1 MPAFGFLQEA
11 YLMTNVSL
19 SSPVS
24 VLYGIGPAAADHLAK
39 LEINTVYDLITF
51 LPWRYNDWTSVTH
64 VSTCEGGNEA
74 SLFLT
79 ILNNPSVN
87 LRSRT
92 KSVSFMAGDES
103 GRIKLMFFNSPYL
116 VNKFQAGDRCFV
128 HGELTY
134 FAGAPQ
140 MVNPF
145 IEKADKVSTSELV
158 RPVYHMTAGITSRQ
172 LSRWIKTA
180 LDLCGEELKCCIP
193 EEIMKKENFVPMAEA
208 YRRVH
213 FPETLEDASAARRQI
228 AYEELILLGV
238 GMKLY
243 NRGTSVKEV
252 AEKVV
257 PESGSELAADVSKR
271 WKKIVEG
278 LGFALTGDQRKAIID
293 IQKDMMT
300 DIPMNRLVQGDVGS
314 GKTAVA
320 ILAMAMTALM
330 GKQSVMLA
338 PTSVLAKQH
347 YNNACRIL
355 EGSGINVVLLLGKT
369 KASVKKEIKEKL
381 RDGEASVII
390 GTHALLTDDIEFADL
405 ALVIADEQHR
415 FGVKQREKLLIKKEH
430 PNGINSVHNLV
441 MTATPIPRTLAMVLY
456 GDMKTSVIR
465 EKPAGRQAITTWFAA
480 SKDSPDT
487 KAALTSM
494 LESGQQAY
502 IVCARIDENEDEISD
517 DSIIGREESD
527 EKSITS
533 VIEMKQKLDESG
545 ISARF
550 PSAVLYGSMPEQAK
564 LDTIEKF
571 LSGEIK
577 ILISTTVIEVG
588 VDNPRA
594 NLMVIMDADRFGLST
609 LHQLRGRV
617 GRGKEKS
624 YCILVSES
632 RSELAL
638 TRMRMMC
645 ESQDGFELAQ
655 KDLEIRGPGDF
666 FGTRQ
671 HGIPTLRAANLYTDL
686 TIASEACD
694 AVNALLDR
702 GGSEADVIRKN
713 IEEMF
718 ELRFGSKLG
727 VL

>member
-1 MPAFGFLQEA
+1 MSK
-11 YLMTNVSL
+11 VSL

-24 VLYGIGPAAADHLAK
+24 VLYGIGPAAAEHLAK
-39 LEINTVYDLITF
+39 LEINTVYDLISF
-51 LPWRYNDWTSVTH
+51 LPWRYNDWTTVGR
-64 VSTCEGGNEA
+64 VSSCGNGDEA
-74 SLFLT
+74 SLYLT
-79 ILNNPSVN
+79 VLNNPTVN
-87 LRSRT
+87 VRSRAKT
-92 KSVSFMAGDES
+92 VSFMAGDES
-103 GRIKLMFFNSPYL
+103 GRIKLMFFNSPYIA
-116 VNKFQAGDRCFV
+116 NKFAMGDRLFV

-134 FAGAPQ
+134 FAGTPQ
-140 MVNPF
+140 IVNPY
-145 IEKADKVSTSELV
+145 IEKADKVNTSELV

-172 LSRWIKTA
+172 LSKWIKTA
-180 LDLCGEELKCCIP
+180 LDLCGDQLKCCIP
-193 EEIMKKENFVPMAEA
+193 EQVMKKENFVTMEQA
-208 YRRVH
+208 YRKVH
-213 FPETLEDASAARRQI
+213 FPETLEDASKARRQI
-228 AYEELILLGV
+228 AFEELILLGI

-243 NRGTSVKEV
+243 NHGSSVKEI

-257 PESGSELAADVSKR
+257 PDSGSELGKDVSSR

-300 DIPMNRLVQGDVGS
+300 NVPMNRLVQGDVGS

-338 PTSVLAKQH
+338 PTSVLARQH
-347 YNNACRIL
+347 YDNAVRIL
-355 EGSGINVVLLLGKT
+355 NGSGINVVLLLGKT

-381 RDGEASVII
+381 KDGEASVII

-415 FGVKQREKLLIKKEH
+415 FGVKQREKLLIKKDLA
-430 PNGINSVHNLV
+430 NGVNSVHNLV

-480 SKDSPDT
+480 SKDSSDT
-487 KAALTSM
+487 RDALISM

-502 IVCARIDENEDEISD
+502 IVCARIDENEDELSD
-517 DSIIGREESD
+517 DSIIGRESSD
-527 EKSITS
+527 ESEITS
-533 VIEMKQKLDESG
+533 VIQMKQKLDESG

-550 PSAVLYGSMPEQAK
+550 PSAVLYGSMPEQTK
-564 LDTIEKF
+564 LDTMEKF
-571 LSGEIK
+571 LTGEIK

-594 NLMVIMDADRFGLST
+594 NIMIIMDADRFGLST
-609 LHQLRGRV
+609 LHQLRGRI

-638 TRMRMMC
+638 TRMRLMC

-686 TIASEACD
+686 EVASEACD
-694 AVNALLDR
+694 AVNRVLEENGDEARLL
-702 GGSEADVIRKN
+702 EKN

>member
-1 MPAFGFLQEA
+1 MAA
-11 YLMTNVSL
+11 VSL

-24 VLYGIGPAAADHLAK
+24 VLYGIGPSAADHLAK

-51 LPWRYNDWTSVTH
+51 LPWRYNDWTSVGR

-79 ILNNPSVN
+79 VLTTPSIN
-87 LRSRT
+87 IRSRA
-92 KSVSFMAGDES
+92 KPLSFMAGDES

-116 VNKFQAGDRCFV
+116 ANKFTAGDRCFV

-134 FAGAPQ
+134 FAGTPQ
-140 MVNPF
+140 MVNPY
-145 IEKADKVSTSELV
+145 IEKADKISTSELV
-158 RPVYHMTAGITSRQ
+158 RPVYHLTAGITSRQ
-172 LSRWIKTA
+172 LSKWIKTA
-180 LDLCGEELKCCIP
+180 LDLCGNELKCCIP
-193 EEIMKKENFVPMAEA
+193 EDVMKKEKFVPMEQA

-213 FPETLEDASAARRQI
+213 FPESLDDASEARRQI
-228 AYEELILLGV
+228 AFEELILLGV

-252 AEKVV
+252 AEQVV
-257 PESGSELAADVSKR
+257 PESGSELAKDVAVR

-278 LGFALTGDQRKAIID
+278 LGFTLTGDQRKAIID

-300 DIPMNRLVQGDVGS
+300 TVPMNRLVQGDVGS

-338 PTSVLAKQH
+338 PTSVLARQH
-347 YNNACRIL
+347 YDNACRIL

-381 RDGEASVII
+381 KDGEASVII
-390 GTHALLTDDIEFADL
+390 GTHALLTDDIDFADL

-415 FGVKQREKLLIKKEH
+415 FGVKQREKLLIKKDLES
-430 PNGINSVHNLV
+430 GVNSVHNLV

-480 SKDSPDT
+480 SKDSTETRD
-487 KAALTSM
+487 ALISM

-502 IVCARIDENEDEISD
+502 IVCARIDENEDELSD
-517 DSIIGREESD
+517 DSIIGNDGSD
-527 EKSITS
+527 EKEITS
-533 VIEMKQKLDESG
+533 VIQMKQKLDEMG

-550 PSAVLYGSMPEQAK
+550 PSAVLYGSMNEQTK
-564 LDTIEKF
+564 LDTMEKF

-594 NLMVIMDADRFGLST
+594 NIMIIMDADRFGLST
-609 LHQLRGRV
+609 LHQLRGRI

-638 TRMRMMC
+638 TRMRLMC

-686 TIASEACD
+686 PIASEACD
-694 AVNALLDR
+694 AVNALLAK
-702 GGSEADVIRKN
+702 GGSEAETLERN

-718 ELRFGSKLG
+718 ELRFGSKMG

>member
-1 MPAFGFLQEA
+1 MPAFRVLREED
-11 YLMTNVSL
+11 LMGKVSL
-19 SSPVS
+19 ASPVS
-24 VLYGIGPAAADHLAK
+24 VLYGIGPAAADRLAK

-51 LPWRYNDWTSVTH
+51 LPWRYNDWTSVAR
-64 VSTCEGGNEA
+64 VSSCESGNEA
-74 SLFLT
+74 SLYLT
-79 ILNNPSVN
+79 VMSTPSVN
-87 LRSRT
+87 IRSRA
-92 KSVSFMAGDES
+92 KNVSFMAGDES
-103 GRIKLMFFNSPYL
+103 GRIKLMFFNSPYIA
-116 VNKFQAGDRCFV
+116 NKFAVGDKCFV

-134 FAGAPQ
+134 FAGTPQ

-145 IEKADKVSTSELV
+145 MEKADKVNTSELV

-193 EEIMKKENFVPMAEA
+193 EQVMQKENFVPMAEA
-208 YRRVH
+208 YRKVH
-213 FPETLEDASAARRQI
+213 FPETLDEAASARRQI
-228 AYEELILLGV
+228 AFEELILLGV

-252 AEKVV
+252 AEQVV
-257 PESGSELAADVSKR
+257 PESGSELAKDVAVR

-278 LGFALTGDQRKAIID
+278 LGFTLTGDQRKAIID

-300 DIPMNRLVQGDVGS
+300 NVPMNRLVQGDVGS

-338 PTSVLAKQH
+338 PTSVLARQH
-347 YNNACRIL
+347 YDNACRIL
-355 EGSGINVVLLLGKT
+355 KGSGINVVLLLGKT
-369 KASVKKEIKEKL
+369 KASVKKEIKEQL

-415 FGVKQREKLLIKKEH
+415 FGVKQREKLLIKKDPES
-430 PNGINSVHNLV
+430 GINSVHNLV

-480 SKDSPDT
+480 SKDSSDT
-487 KAALTSM
+487 RDALVSM

-517 DSIIGREESD
+517 DSIIGREGSD
-527 EKSITS
+527 ESEITS
-533 VIEMKQKLDESG
+533 VIQMKSRLDETG
-545 ISARF
+545 ITKRF
-550 PSAVLYGSMPEQAK
+550 PAAVLYGSMNEQTK
-564 LDTIEKF
+564 LDTMEKF

-594 NLMVIMDADRFGLST
+594 NIMIIMDADRFGLST
-609 LHQLRGRV
+609 LHQLRGRI

-632 RSELAL
+632 KSELAL
-638 TRMRMMC
+638 TRMRLMC

-686 TIASEACD
+686 TIASDACD
-694 AVNALLDR
+694 AVNAVLAK
-702 GGSEADVIRKN
+702 GGSEAELLEKN

-718 ELRFGSKLG
+718 ELRFGSKMG

>member
-1 MPAFGFLQEA
+1 MAA
-11 YLMTNVSL
+11 VSL

-24 VLYGIGPAAADHLAK
+24 VLYGIGPSAADHLAK

-51 LPWRYNDWTSVTH
+51 LPWRYNDWTAVGR

-74 SLFLT
+74 SLYLT
-79 ILNNPSVN
+79 VLTTPSVN
-87 LRSRT
+87 IRSRA
-92 KSVSFMAGDES
+92 KPLSFMAGDDT

-116 VNKFQAGDRCFV
+116 VNKFTAGDRCFV

-134 FAGAPQ
+134 FAGTPQ
-140 MVNPF
+140 MVNPY
-145 IEKADKVSTSELV
+145 IEKADKVSSSELV
-158 RPVYHMTAGITSRQ
+158 RPVYHLTAGITSRQ
-172 LSRWIKTA
+172 LSKWIKTA
-180 LDLCGEELKCCIP
+180 LDLCGSELKCCIP
-193 EEIMKKENFVPMAEA
+193 EEIMKKENFVPMEQA

-213 FPETLEDASAARRQI
+213 FPETLDDASAARRQI
-228 AYEELILLGV
+228 AFEELILLGV

-252 AEKVV
+252 AEQVV
-257 PESGSELAADVSKR
+257 PESGSALAKDVAVR

-278 LGFALTGDQRKAIID
+278 LGFTLTGDQRKAIVD

-300 DIPMNRLVQGDVGS
+300 TVPMNRLVQGDVGS

-338 PTSVLAKQH
+338 PTSVLARQH
-347 YNNACRIL
+347 YDNACRIL
-355 EGSGINVVLLLGKT
+355 NGSGINVVLLLGKT

-381 RDGEASVII
+381 KDGEASVII
-390 GTHALLTDDIEFADL
+390 GTHALLTDDIDFADL

-415 FGVKQREKLLIKKEH
+415 FGVKQREKLLIKKDLES
-430 PNGINSVHNLV
+430 GVNSVHNLV

-480 SKDSPDT
+480 SKESTETRD
-487 KAALTSM
+487 ALISM

-502 IVCARIDENEDEISD
+502 IVCARIDENEDELSD
-517 DSIIGREESD
+517 DSIIGNEGSD
-527 EKSITS
+527 EKEITS
-533 VIEMKQKLDESG
+533 VIQMKQKLDESG
-545 ISARF
+545 ITSRF
-550 PSAVLYGSMPEQAK
+550 PAAVLYGSMNEQTK
-564 LDTIEKF
+564 LDTMEKF

-594 NLMVIMDADRFGLST
+594 NIMIIMDADRFGLST
-609 LHQLRGRV
+609 LHQLRGRI

-638 TRMRMMC
+638 TRMRLMC

-686 TIASEACD
+686 PIASEACD
-694 AVNALLDR
+694 AVNALLEK
-702 GGSEADVIRKN
+702 GGSDAEKLEKN

-718 ELRFGSKLG
+718 ELRFGSKMG

>member
-1 MPAFGFLQEA
+1 MAA
-11 YLMTNVSL
+11 VSL

-24 VLYGIGPAAADHLAK
+24 VLYGIGPSAADHLAK

-51 LPWRYNDWTSVTH
+51 LPWRYNDWTAVGR

-74 SLFLT
+74 SLYLT
-79 ILNNPSVN
+79 VLTTPSVN
-87 LRSRT
+87 IRSRA
-92 KSVSFMAGDES
+92 KPLSFMAGDDT

-116 VNKFQAGDRCFV
+116 VNKFTAGDRCFV

-134 FAGAPQ
+134 FAGTPQ
-140 MVNPF
+140 MVNPY
-145 IEKADKVSTSELV
+145 IEKADKVSSSELV
-158 RPVYHMTAGITSRQ
+158 RPVYHLTAGITSRQ
-172 LSRWIKTA
+172 LSKWIKTA
-180 LDLCGEELKCCIP
+180 LDLCGSELKCCIP
-193 EEIMKKENFVPMAEA
+193 EEIMKKENFVPMEQA

-213 FPETLEDASAARRQI
+213 FPETLDDASAARRQI
-228 AYEELILLGV
+228 AFEELILLGV

-252 AEKVV
+252 AEQVV
-257 PESGSELAADVSKR
+257 PESGSALAKDVAVR

-278 LGFALTGDQRKAIID
+278 LGFTLTGDQRKAIID

-300 DIPMNRLVQGDVGS
+300 TVPMNRLVQGDVGS

-338 PTSVLAKQH
+338 PTSVLARQH
-347 YNNACRIL
+347 YDNACRIL
-355 EGSGINVVLLLGKT
+355 NGSGINVVLLLGKT

-381 RDGEASVII
+381 KDGEASVII
-390 GTHALLTDDIEFADL
+390 GTHALLTDDIDFADL

-415 FGVKQREKLLIKKEH
+415 FGVKQREKLLIKKDLES
-430 PNGINSVHNLV
+430 GVNSVHNLV

-480 SKDSPDT
+480 SKESTETRD
-487 KAALTSM
+487 ALISM

-502 IVCARIDENEDEISD
+502 IVCARIDENEDELSD
-517 DSIIGREESD
+517 DSIIGNEGSD
-527 EKSITS
+527 EKEITS
-533 VIEMKQKLDESG
+533 VIQMKQKLDESG
-545 ISARF
+545 ITSRF
-550 PSAVLYGSMPEQAK
+550 PAAVLYGSMNEQTK
-564 LDTIEKF
+564 LDTMEKF

-594 NLMVIMDADRFGLST
+594 NIMIIMDADRFGLST
-609 LHQLRGRV
+609 LHQLRGRI

-638 TRMRMMC
+638 TRMRLMC

-686 TIASEACD
+686 PIASEACD
-694 AVNALLDR
+694 AVNALLEK
-702 GGSEADVIRKN
+702 GGSDAEKLEKN

-718 ELRFGSKLG
+718 ELRFGSKMG

>member
-1 MPAFGFLQEA
+1 
-11 YLMTNVSL
+11 
-19 SSPVS
+19 
-24 VLYGIGPAAADHLAK
+24 
-39 LEINTVYDLITF
+39 
-51 LPWRYNDWTSVTH
+51 
-64 VSTCEGGNEA
+64 
-74 SLFLT
+74 
-79 ILNNPSVN
+79 
-87 LRSRT
+87 
-92 KSVSFMAGDES
+92 
-103 GRIKLMFFNSPYL
+103 
-116 VNKFQAGDRCFV
+116 
-128 HGELTY
+128 
-134 FAGAPQ
+134 
-140 MVNPF
+140 
-145 IEKADKVSTSELV
+145 
-158 RPVYHMTAGITSRQ
+158 
-172 LSRWIKTA
+172 
-180 LDLCGEELKCCIP
+180 
-193 EEIMKKENFVPMAEA
+193 
-208 YRRVH
+208 
-213 FPETLEDASAARRQI
+213 
-228 AYEELILLGV
+228 
-238 GMKLY
+238 
-243 NRGTSVKEV
+243 
-252 AEKVV
+252 
-257 PESGSELAADVSKR
+257 
-271 WKKIVEG
+271 
-278 LGFALTGDQRKAIID
+278 
-293 IQKDMMT
+293 MMT
-300 DIPMNRLVQGDVGS
+300 TVPMNRLVQGDVGS

-338 PTSVLAKQH
+338 PTSVLARQH
-347 YNNACRIL
+347 YDNACRIL

-381 RDGEASVII
+381 KDGEASVII
-390 GTHALLTDDIEFADL
+390 GTHALLTDDIDFADL

-415 FGVKQREKLLIKKEH
+415 FGVKQREKLLIKKDLES
-430 PNGINSVHNLV
+430 GVNSVHNLV

-480 SKDSPDT
+480 SKDSTETRD
-487 KAALTSM
+487 ALISM

-502 IVCARIDENEDEISD
+502 IVCARIDENEDELSD
-517 DSIIGREESD
+517 DSIIGDDGSD
-527 EKSITS
+527 EKEITS
-533 VIEMKQKLDESG
+533 VIQMKQKLDETG

-550 PSAVLYGSMPEQAK
+550 PSAVLYGSMNEQTK
-564 LDTIEKF
+564 LDTMEKF

-594 NLMVIMDADRFGLST
+594 NIMIIMDADRFGLST
-609 LHQLRGRV
+609 LHQLRGRI

-638 TRMRMMC
+638 TRMRLMC

-686 TIASEACD
+686 PIASEACD
-694 AVNALLDR
+694 AVNALLAK
-702 GGSEADVIRKN
+702 GGSEAETLERN

-718 ELRFGSKLG
+718 ELRFGSKMG

>member
-1 MPAFGFLQEA
+1 MAP
-11 YLMTNVSL
+11 VSL
-19 SSPVS
+19 SSPIS
-24 VLYGIGPAAADHLAK
+24 VLYGIGPAAADHLAN

-51 LPWRYNDWTSVTH
+51 LPWRYNDWTTVGR
-64 VSTCEGGNEA
+64 VSLCEGGSEA
-74 SLFLT
+74 SLYLT
-79 ILNNPSVN
+79 VLTTPQVN
-87 LRSRT
+87 IRSRM
-92 KSVSFMAGDES
+92 KPVSFMAGDDT

-116 VNKFQAGDRCFV
+116 ANKFTAGDRCFV

-134 FAGAPQ
+134 FAGTPQ
-140 MVNPF
+140 MVNPY

-158 RPVYHMTAGITSRQ
+158 RPVYHLTAGITSRQ

-180 LDLCGEELKCCIP
+180 LDLCGNELKCCIP
-193 EEIMKKENFVPMAEA
+193 DEVMKRENFVPIQEA

-213 FPETLEDASAARRQI
+213 FPETLDDASEARRQI
-228 AYEELILLGV
+228 AFEELILLGV

-252 AEKVV
+252 AEQVV
-257 PESGSELAADVSKR
+257 PESGSELAKDVSVR

-278 LGFALTGDQRKAIID
+278 LGFTLTGDQRKAIID

-300 DIPMNRLVQGDVGS
+300 TVPMNRLVQGDVGS

-338 PTSVLAKQH
+338 PTSVLARQH
-347 YNNACRIL
+347 YDNACRIL
-355 EGSGINVVLLLGKT
+355 KGSGINVVLLLGKT

-381 RDGEASVII
+381 KDGEASVII

-415 FGVKQREKLLIKKEH
+415 FGVKQREKLLIRKDLES
-430 PNGINSVHNLV
+430 GVNSVHNLV

-480 SKDSPDT
+480 SKDSTDT
-487 KAALTSM
+487 RDALISM

-502 IVCARIDENEDEISD
+502 IVCARIDENEDELSD
-517 DSIIGREESD
+517 DSIIGNDGTD
-527 EKSITS
+527 EKEITS
-533 VIEMKQKLDESG
+533 VVQMKQKLDDMG
-545 ISARF
+545 ITARF
-550 PSAVLYGSMPEQAK
+550 PAAVLYGSMNEQTK
-564 LDTIEKF
+564 LDTMEKF
-571 LSGEIK
+571 LSGEIR

-594 NLMVIMDADRFGLST
+594 NIMIIMDADRFGLST
-609 LHQLRGRV
+609 LHQLRGRI

-638 TRMRMMC
+638 TRMRLMC

-686 TIASEACD
+686 GIASEACD
-694 AVNALLDR
+694 AVNALLEK
-702 GGSEADVIRKN
+702 GGDEALTLEKN

-718 ELRFGSKLG
+718 ELRFGSKMG

>member
-1 MPAFGFLQEA
+1 MPAVGLLREEI
-11 YLMTNVSL
+11 LMAPVSL

-24 VLYGIGPAAADHLAK
+24 VLYGIGPAAADHLAN

-51 LPWRYNDWTSVTH
+51 LPWRYNDWTTVGR
-64 VSTCEGGNEA
+64 VSLCEGGSEA
-74 SLFLT
+74 SLYLT
-79 ILNNPSVN
+79 VLTTPQVN
-87 LRSRT
+87 IRSRM
-92 KSVSFMAGDES
+92 KPVSFMAGDDT

-116 VNKFQAGDRCFV
+116 ANKFTAGDRCFV

-134 FAGAPQ
+134 FAGTPQ
-140 MVNPF
+140 MVNPY

-158 RPVYHMTAGITSRQ
+158 RPVYHLTAGITSRQ

-180 LDLCGEELKCCIP
+180 LDLCGNELKCCIP
-193 EEIMKKENFVPMAEA
+193 DEVMKRENFVPMQEA

-213 FPETLEDASAARRQI
+213 FPETLDDASEARRQI
-228 AYEELILLGV
+228 AFEELILLGV

-252 AEKVV
+252 AEQVV
-257 PESGSELAADVSKR
+257 PESGSELAKDVSVR

-278 LGFALTGDQRKAIID
+278 LGFTLTGDQRKAIID
-293 IQKDMMT
+293 IQKDMMST
-300 DIPMNRLVQGDVGS
+300 VPMNRLVQGDVGS

-338 PTSVLAKQH
+338 PTSVLARQH
-347 YNNACRIL
+347 YDNACRIL
-355 EGSGINVVLLLGKT
+355 KGSGINVVLLLGKT

-381 RDGEASVII
+381 KDGEASVII

-415 FGVKQREKLLIKKEH
+415 FGVKQREKLLIRKDLES
-430 PNGINSVHNLV
+430 GVNSVHNLV

-480 SKDSPDT
+480 SKDSTDT
-487 KAALTSM
+487 RDALISM

-502 IVCARIDENEDEISD
+502 IVCARIDENEDELSD
-517 DSIIGREESD
+517 DSIIGNDGTD
-527 EKSITS
+527 EKEITS
-533 VIEMKQKLDESG
+533 VVQMKQKLDDMG
-545 ISARF
+545 ITARF
-550 PSAVLYGSMPEQAK
+550 PAAVLYGSMNEQTK
-564 LDTIEKF
+564 LDTMEKF

-594 NLMVIMDADRFGLST
+594 NIMIIMDADRFGLST
-609 LHQLRGRV
+609 LHQLRGRI

-638 TRMRMMC
+638 TRMRLMC

-686 TIASEACD
+686 GIASEACD
-694 AVNALLDR
+694 AVNALLEK
-702 GGSEADVIRKN
+702 GGDEALTLEKN

-718 ELRFGSKLG
+718 ELRFGSKMG

>member
-1 MPAFGFLQEA
+1 MSKI
-11 YLMTNVSL
+11 SL

-24 VLYGIGPAAADHLAK
+24 VLYGIGPSAAEHLAK
-39 LEINTVYDLITF
+39 LEIDTVYDLISF
-51 LPWRYNDWTSVTH
+51 LPWRYNDWTTVGRVAS
-64 VSTCEGGNEA
+64 CESGNEA
-74 SLFLT
+74 SLYLT
-79 ILNNPSVN
+79 VLNNPSVN
-87 LRSRT
+87 VRSRAKT
-92 KSVSFMAGDES
+92 VSFMAGDES
-103 GRIKLMFFNSPYL
+103 GRIKLMFFNSPYIA
-116 VNKFQAGDRCFV
+116 NKFAMGDRLFV

-140 MVNPF
+140 IVNPY
-145 IEKADKVSTSELV
+145 IEKADKVNVSELV

-172 LSRWIKTA
+172 LSKWIKTA
-180 LDLCGEELKCCIP
+180 LDLCGDQLKCCIP
-193 EEIMKKENFVPMAEA
+193 EQIMKSENFVPMEQA
-208 YRRVH
+208 YRMVH
-213 FPETLEDASAARRQI
+213 FPETLEEASKARRQI
-228 AYEELILLGV
+228 AFEELILLGI

-243 NRGTSVKEV
+243 NRGTSVKEI

-257 PESGSELAADVSKR
+257 PESGSELAKDVSVR

-300 DIPMNRLVQGDVGS
+300 NVPMNRLVQGDVGS

-338 PTSVLAKQH
+338 PTSVLARQH
-347 YNNACRIL
+347 YDNAVRIL
-355 EGSGINVVLLLGKT
+355 E
-369 KASVKKEIKEKL
+369 
-381 RDGEASVII
+381 
-390 GTHALLTDDIEFADL
+390 LTDDIEFADL

-415 FGVKQREKLLIKKEH
+415 FGVKQREKLLIKKDLA
-430 PNGINSVHNLV
+430 NGVNSVHNLV

-480 SKDSPDT
+480 SKDSTETRD
-487 KAALTSM
+487 ALVSM

-502 IVCARIDENEDEISD
+502 IVCARIDENEDELSD
-517 DSIIGREESD
+517 DSIIGRESSD
-527 EKSITS
+527 ESEITS
-533 VIEMKQKLDESG
+533 VIQMKQKLDETG

-550 PSAVLYGSMPEQAK
+550 PSAVLYGSMPEQTK
-564 LDTIEKF
+564 LDTMERF

-594 NLMVIMDADRFGLST
+594 NIMIIMDADRFGLST
-609 LHQLRGRV
+609 LHQLRGRI
-617 GRGKEKS
+617 GRGKAKS

-638 TRMRMMC
+638 TRMRLMC

-686 TIASEACD
+686 GVAAEACD
-694 AVNALLDR
+694 AVNAVLEKQ
-702 GGSEADVIRKN
+702 GEEAKVLEKN

>member
-1 MPAFGFLQEA
+1 MAA
-11 YLMTNVSL
+11 VSL

-24 VLYGIGPAAADHLAK
+24 VLYGIGPSAADHLAK

-51 LPWRYNDWTSVTH
+51 LPWRYNDWTSVGR

-79 ILNNPSVN
+79 VLTTPSIN
-87 LRSRT
+87 IRSRA
-92 KSVSFMAGDES
+92 KPLSFMAGDES

-116 VNKFQAGDRCFV
+116 ANKFTAGDRCFV

-134 FAGAPQ
+134 FAGTPQ
-140 MVNPF
+140 MVNPY
-145 IEKADKVSTSELV
+145 IEKADKISTSELV
-158 RPVYHMTAGITSRQ
+158 RPVYHLTAGITSRQ
-172 LSRWIKTA
+172 LSKWIKTA
-180 LDLCGEELKCCIP
+180 LDLCGSELKCCIP
-193 EEIMKKENFVPMAEA
+193 EDVMKKEKFVPMEQA

-213 FPETLEDASAARRQI
+213 FPESLDDASEARRQI
-228 AYEELILLGV
+228 AFEELILLGV

-252 AEKVV
+252 AEQVV
-257 PESGSELAADVSKR
+257 PESGSELAKDVASR

-278 LGFALTGDQRKAIID
+278 LGFTLTGDQRKAIID

-300 DIPMNRLVQGDVGS
+300 TIPMNRLVQGDVGS

-338 PTSVLAKQH
+338 PTSVLARQH
-347 YNNACRIL
+347 YDNACRIL

-381 RDGEASVII
+381 KDGEASVII
-390 GTHALLTDDIEFADL
+390 GTHALLTDDIDFADL

-415 FGVKQREKLLIKKEH
+415 FGVKQREKLLIKKDLES
-430 PNGINSVHNLV
+430 GVNSVHNLV
-441 MTATPIPRTLAMVLY
+441 ITATPIPRTLAMVLY

-480 SKDSPDT
+480 SKDSTETRD
-487 KAALTSM
+487 ALISM

-502 IVCARIDENEDEISD
+502 IVCARIDENEDELSD
-517 DSIIGREESD
+517 DSIIGNDGSD
-527 EKSITS
+527 EKEITS
-533 VIEMKQKLDESG
+533 VIQMKQKLDETG

-550 PSAVLYGSMPEQAK
+550 PSAVLYGSMNEQTK
-564 LDTIEKF
+564 LDTMEKF

-594 NLMVIMDADRFGLST
+594 NIMIIMDADRFGLST
-609 LHQLRGRV
+609 LHQLRGRI

-638 TRMRMMC
+638 TRMRLMC

-686 TIASEACD
+686 PIASEACD
-694 AVNALLDR
+694 AVNALLAK
-702 GGSEADVIRKN
+702 GGSEAETLERN

-718 ELRFGSKLG
+718 ELRFGSKMG

>member
-1 MPAFGFLQEA
+1 MAA
-11 YLMTNVSL
+11 ISL

-24 VLYGIGPAAADHLAK
+24 VLYGIGPSAADHLAK

-51 LPWRYNDWTSVTH
+51 LPWRYNDWTAVGR

-74 SLFLT
+74 SLYLT
-79 ILNNPSVN
+79 VLTTPSVN
-87 LRSRT
+87 IRSRA
-92 KSVSFMAGDES
+92 KPLSFMAGDDT

-116 VNKFQAGDRCFV
+116 ANKFAAGDRCFV

-134 FAGAPQ
+134 FAGTPQ
-140 MVNPF
+140 MVNPY
-145 IEKADKVSTSELV
+145 IEKADKVSSSELV
-158 RPVYHMTAGITSRQ
+158 RPVYHLTAGITSRQ

-180 LDLCGEELKCCIP
+180 LDLCGNELKCCIP
-193 EEIMKKENFVPMAEA
+193 DEVMKRENFVPMHEA

-213 FPETLEDASAARRQI
+213 FPETLDDASAARRQI
-228 AYEELILLGV
+228 AFEELILLGV

-252 AEKVV
+252 AEQVV
-257 PESGSELAADVSKR
+257 PESGSELAKDVAVR

-300 DIPMNRLVQGDVGS
+300 TVPMNRLVQGDVGS

-338 PTSVLAKQH
+338 PTSVLARQH
-347 YNNACRIL
+347 YDNACRIL
-355 EGSGINVVLLLGKT
+355 NGSGINVVLLLGKT

-381 RDGEASVII
+381 KDGEASVII
-390 GTHALLTDDIEFADL
+390 GTHALLTDDIDFADL

-415 FGVKQREKLLIKKEH
+415 FGVKQREKLLIKKDLES
-430 PNGINSVHNLV
+430 GVNSVHNLV

-480 SKDSPDT
+480 SKESAETRD
-487 KAALTSM
+487 ALVSM

-502 IVCARIDENEDEISD
+502 IVCARIDENEDELSD
-517 DSIIGREESD
+517 DSIIGNEGSD
-527 EKSITS
+527 EKEITS
-533 VIEMKQKLDESG
+533 VIQMKQKLDESG

-550 PSAVLYGSMPEQAK
+550 PSAVLYGSMNEQTK
-564 LDTIEKF
+564 LDTMEKF

-594 NLMVIMDADRFGLST
+594 NIMIIMDADRFGLST
-609 LHQLRGRV
+609 LHQLRGRI

-638 TRMRMMC
+638 TRMRLMC

-686 TIASEACD
+686 PIASEACD
-694 AVNALLDR
+694 AVNALLEK
-702 GGSEADVIRKN
+702 GGSEAETLEKN

-718 ELRFGSKLG
+718 ELRFGSKMG

>member
-1 MPAFGFLQEA
+1 MAA
-11 YLMTNVSL
+11 ISL

-24 VLYGIGPAAADHLAK
+24 VLYGIGPSAADHLAK

-51 LPWRYNDWTSVTH
+51 LPWRYNDWTTVGR

-74 SLFLT
+74 SLYLT
-79 ILNNPSVN
+79 VLTTPSVN
-87 LRSRT
+87 IRSRA
-92 KSVSFMAGDES
+92 KPLSFMAGDDT

-116 VNKFQAGDRCFV
+116 ANKFAVGDRCFV

-134 FAGAPQ
+134 FAGTPQ
-140 MVNPF
+140 MVNPY
-145 IEKADKVSTSELV
+145 IEKADKVSSSELV
-158 RPVYHMTAGITSRQ
+158 RPVYHLTAGITSRQ

-180 LDLCGEELKCCIP
+180 LDLCGNELKCCIP
-193 EEIMKKENFVPMAEA
+193 DEVMKRENFVPMHEA

-213 FPETLEDASAARRQI
+213 FPETLDDASAARRQI
-228 AYEELILLGV
+228 AFEELILLGV

-252 AEKVV
+252 AEQVV
-257 PESGSELAADVSKR
+257 PESGSELAKDVAVR

-278 LGFALTGDQRKAIID
+278 LGFTLTGDQRKAIID

-300 DIPMNRLVQGDVGS
+300 TVPMNRLVQGDVGS

-338 PTSVLAKQH
+338 PTSVLARQH
-347 YNNACRIL
+347 YDNACRIL
-355 EGSGINVVLLLGKT
+355 NGSGINVVLLLGKT

-381 RDGEASVII
+381 KDGEASVII
-390 GTHALLTDDIEFADL
+390 GTHALLTDDIDFADL

-415 FGVKQREKLLIKKEH
+415 FGVKQREKLLIKKDLES
-430 PNGINSVHNLV
+430 GVNSVHNLV

-480 SKDSPDT
+480 SKESTDT
-487 KAALTSM
+487 RDALISM

-502 IVCARIDENEDEISD
+502 IVCARIDENEDELSD
-517 DSIIGREESD
+517 DSIIGNEGSD
-527 EKSITS
+527 EKEITS
-533 VIEMKQKLDESG
+533 VIQMKQKLDESG

-550 PSAVLYGSMPEQAK
+550 PSAVLYGSMNEQTK
-564 LDTIEKF
+564 LDTMEKF

-594 NLMVIMDADRFGLST
+594 NIMIIMDADRFGLST
-609 LHQLRGRV
+609 LHQLRGRI

-632 RSELAL
+632 KSELAL
-638 TRMRMMC
+638 TRMRLMC

-686 TIASEACD
+686 PIASEACD
-694 AVNALLDR
+694 AVNALLEK
-702 GGSEADVIRKN
+702 GGSEAETLERN

-718 ELRFGSKLG
+718 ELRFGSKMG

>member
-1 MPAFGFLQEA
+1 MAA
-11 YLMTNVSL
+11 VSL

-24 VLYGIGPAAADHLAK
+24 VLYGIGPSAADHLAK

-51 LPWRYNDWTSVTH
+51 LPWRYNDWTSVGR

-79 ILNNPSVN
+79 VLTTPSIN
-87 LRSRT
+87 IRSRA
-92 KSVSFMAGDES
+92 KPLSFMAGDES

-116 VNKFQAGDRCFV
+116 ANKFTAGDRCFV

-134 FAGAPQ
+134 FAGTPQ
-140 MVNPF
+140 MVNPY
-145 IEKADKVSTSELV
+145 IEKADKISTSELV
-158 RPVYHMTAGITSRQ
+158 RPVYHLTAGITSRQ
-172 LSRWIKTA
+172 LSKWIKTA
-180 LDLCGEELKCCIP
+180 LDLCGNELKCCIP
-193 EEIMKKENFVPMAEA
+193 EDVMKKEKFVPMEQA

-213 FPETLEDASAARRQI
+213 FPESLDDASEARRQI
-228 AYEELILLGV
+228 AFEELILLGV

-252 AEKVV
+252 AEQVV
-257 PESGSELAADVSKR
+257 PESGSELAKDVASR

-278 LGFALTGDQRKAIID
+278 LGFTLTGDQRKAIID

-300 DIPMNRLVQGDVGS
+300 TIPMNRLVQGDVGS

-338 PTSVLAKQH
+338 PTSVLARQH
-347 YNNACRIL
+347 YDNACRIL

-381 RDGEASVII
+381 KDGEASVII
-390 GTHALLTDDIEFADL
+390 GTHALLTDDIDFADL

-415 FGVKQREKLLIKKEH
+415 FGVKQREKLLIKKDLES
-430 PNGINSVHNLV
+430 GVNSVHNLV
-441 MTATPIPRTLAMVLY
+441 ITATPIPRTLAMVLY

-480 SKDSPDT
+480 SKDSTETRD
-487 KAALTSM
+487 ALISM

-502 IVCARIDENEDEISD
+502 IVCARIDENEDELSD
-517 DSIIGREESD
+517 DSIIGNDGSD
-527 EKSITS
+527 EKEITS
-533 VIEMKQKLDESG
+533 VIQMKQKLDETG

-550 PSAVLYGSMPEQAK
+550 PSAVLYGSMNEQTK
-564 LDTIEKF
+564 LDTMEKF

-594 NLMVIMDADRFGLST
+594 NIMIIMDADRFGLST
-609 LHQLRGRV
+609 LHQLRGRI

-638 TRMRMMC
+638 TRMRLMC

-686 TIASEACD
+686 PIASEACD
-694 AVNALLDR
+694 AVNALLAK
-702 GGSEADVIRKN
+702 GGSEAETLERN

-718 ELRFGSKLG
+718 ELRFGSKMG

>member
-1 MPAFGFLQEA
+1 MAKV
-11 YLMTNVSL
+11 TL
-19 SSPVS
+19 SSPVT
-24 VLYGIGPAAADHLAK
+24 VLYGIGPSAADNLAK

-51 LPWRYNDWTSVTH
+51 LPWRYNDWTSVSR
-64 VSTCEGGNEA
+64 VSACEGGNEA

-79 ILNNPSVN
+79 VLTNPSAN
-87 LRSRT
+87 LRSRAKT
-92 KSVSFMAGDES
+92 VSFMAGDES
-103 GRIKLMFFNSPYL
+103 GRIKLMFFNSPYI
-116 VNKFQAGDRCFV
+116 VNKFASGDRLFV

-134 FAGAPQ
+134 YAGTPQ
-140 MVNPF
+140 MVNPY
-145 IEKADKVSTSELV
+145 IEKADKISSSELV

-172 LSRWIKTA
+172 LSKWIKTA
-180 LDLCGEELKCCIP
+180 LDLCGSELKCCIP
-193 EEIMKKENFVPMAEA
+193 EEVMKKENFVPMDQA

-213 FPETLEDASAARRQI
+213 FPETLEDASDARRQI

-243 NRGTSVKEV
+243 NRGTSAKET

-257 PESGSELAADVSKR
+257 PESGSELGSDISKR
-271 WKKIVEG
+271 WRKIIDS
-278 LGFALTGDQRKAIID
+278 LGFSLTGDQRKAIID

-300 DIPMNRLVQGDVGS
+300 DVPMNRLVQGDVGS

-347 YNNACRIL
+347 YDNACRIL

-381 RDGEASVII
+381 KDGEASVII

-415 FGVKQREKLLIKKEH
+415 FGVKQREKLIIKKD
-430 PNGINSVHNLV
+430 GVSGVNSVHNLV

-480 SKDSPDT
+480 SKDSTDT
-487 KAALTSM
+487 RDALISM

-502 IVCARIDENEDEISD
+502 IVCARIDENEDELSD
-517 DSIIGREESD
+517 DSIIGHEDSD
-527 EKSITS
+527 ETTITS
-533 VIEMKQKLDESG
+533 VVEMKQKLDESG
-545 ISARF
+545 ISSRF
-550 PSAVLYGSMPEQAK
+550 PSAVLYGSMPEQVK
-564 LDTIEKF
+564 LETIERF

-594 NLMVIMDADRFGLST
+594 NIMVIMDADRFGLST

-686 TIASEACD
+686 TLASEACD
-694 AVNALLDR
+694 AVNALLEK
-702 GGSEADVIRKN
+702 GGSESDRIRAN

-718 ELRFGSKLG
+718 ELRFGSKMG

>member
-1 MPAFGFLQEA
+1 MAP
-11 YLMTNVSL
+11 VSL

-24 VLYGIGPAAADHLAK
+24 VLYGIGPAAADHLAN

-51 LPWRYNDWTSVTH
+51 LPWRYNDWTTVGR
-64 VSTCEGGNEA
+64 VSLCEGGSEA
-74 SLFLT
+74 SLYLT
-79 ILNNPSVN
+79 VLTTPQVN
-87 LRSRT
+87 IRSRM
-92 KSVSFMAGDES
+92 KPVSFMAGDDT

-116 VNKFQAGDRCFV
+116 ANKFTAGDRCFV

-134 FAGAPQ
+134 FAGTPQ
-140 MVNPF
+140 MVNPY

-158 RPVYHMTAGITSRQ
+158 RPVYHLTAGITSRQ

-180 LDLCGEELKCCIP
+180 LDLCGNELKCCIP
-193 EEIMKKENFVPMAEA
+193 DEVMKRENFVPMQEA

-213 FPETLEDASAARRQI
+213 FPETLDDASEARRQI
-228 AYEELILLGV
+228 AFEELILLGV

-252 AEKVV
+252 AEQVV
-257 PESGSELAADVSKR
+257 PESGSELAKDVSVR

-278 LGFALTGDQRKAIID
+278 LGFTLTGDQRKAIID
-293 IQKDMMT
+293 IQKDMMST
-300 DIPMNRLVQGDVGS
+300 VPMNRLVQGDVGS

-338 PTSVLAKQH
+338 PTSVLARQH
-347 YNNACRIL
+347 YDNACRIL
-355 EGSGINVVLLLGKT
+355 KGSGINVVLLLGKT

-381 RDGEASVII
+381 KDGEASVII

-415 FGVKQREKLLIKKEH
+415 FGVKQREKLLIRKDLES
-430 PNGINSVHNLV
+430 GVNSVHNLV

-480 SKDSPDT
+480 SKDSTDT
-487 KAALTSM
+487 RDALISM

-502 IVCARIDENEDEISD
+502 IVCARIDENEDELSD
-517 DSIIGREESD
+517 DSIIGNDGTD
-527 EKSITS
+527 EKEITS
-533 VIEMKQKLDESG
+533 VVQMKQKLDDMG
-545 ISARF
+545 ITARF
-550 PSAVLYGSMPEQAK
+550 PAAVLYGSMNEQTK
-564 LDTIEKF
+564 LDTMEKF

-594 NLMVIMDADRFGLST
+594 NIMIIMDADRFGLST
-609 LHQLRGRV
+609 LHQLRGRI

-638 TRMRMMC
+638 TRMRLMC

-686 TIASEACD
+686 GIASEACD
-694 AVNALLDR
+694 AVNALLEK
-702 GGSEADVIRKN
+702 GGDEALTLEKN

-718 ELRFGSKLG
+718 ELRFGSKMG

>member
-1 MPAFGFLQEA
+1 MPSGRLLQEED
-11 YLMTNVSL
+11 LMSKVSL

-24 VLYGIGPAAADHLAK
+24 VLYGIGPAAAEHLAK

-51 LPWRYNDWTSVTH
+51 LPWRYNDWTSVGN
-64 VSTCEGGNEA
+64 VASCGNGNEA
-74 SLFLT
+74 SLYLT
-79 ILNNPSVN
+79 VLNNPAVN
-87 LRSRT
+87 IRSRAKT
-92 KSVSFMAGDES
+92 VSFMAGDES
-103 GRIKLMFFNSPYL
+103 GRIKLMFFNSPYIA
-116 VNKFQAGDRCFV
+116 NKFAMGDRLFV

-134 FAGAPQ
+134 FAGTPQ
-140 MVNPF
+140 IVNPY
-145 IEKADKVSTSELV
+145 IEKADKVNTSELV

-172 LSRWIKTA
+172 LSKWIKTA
-180 LDLCGEELKCCIP
+180 LDLCGDQLKCCIP
-193 EEIMKKENFVPMAEA
+193 EQVMISEKFVPMEQA

-213 FPETLEDASAARRQI
+213 FPETLEDAAQARRQI
-228 AYEELILLGV
+228 AFEELILLGV

-243 NRGTSVKEV
+243 NRGTSVKEI

-257 PESGSELAADVSKR
+257 PDSGSELAKDVAVR

-300 DIPMNRLVQGDVGS
+300 NVPMNRLVQGDVGS

-338 PTSVLAKQH
+338 PTSVLARQH
-347 YNNACRIL
+347 YDNACRIL
-355 EGSGINVVLLLGKT
+355 GGSGINVVLLLGKT

-415 FGVKQREKLLIKKEH
+415 FGVKQREKLLIKKDLES
-430 PNGINSVHNLV
+430 GVNSVHNLV

-480 SKDSPDT
+480 SKDSTDT
-487 KAALTSM
+487 RDALISM

-502 IVCARIDENEDEISD
+502 IVCARIDENEDELSD
-517 DSIIGREESD
+517 DSIIGRESSD
-527 EKSITS
+527 ENEITS
-533 VIEMKQKLDESG
+533 VIQMKQKLDESG

-550 PSAVLYGSMPEQAK
+550 PSAVLYGSMNEQTK
-564 LDTIEKF
+564 LDTMEKF

-594 NLMVIMDADRFGLST
+594 NIMIIMDADRFGLST
-609 LHQLRGRV
+609 LHQLRGRI

-638 TRMRMMC
+638 TRMRLMC

-686 TIASEACD
+686 EVASEACD
-694 AVNALLDR
+694 AVNAVLEKNGD
-702 GGSEADVIRKN
+702 EAKILEKN

>member
-1 MPAFGFLQEA
+1 MSAFRLLQEED
-11 YLMTNVSL
+11 LMANVSL

-24 VLYGIGPAAADHLAK
+24 VLYGIGPAAADNLAK
-39 LEINTVYDLITF
+39 LEINTVYDLIAF
-51 LPWRYNDWTSVTH
+51 LPWRYNDWTSVSR
-64 VSTCEGGNEA
+64 VSACEGGSEA

-79 ILNNPSVN
+79 VLTNPSAN
-87 LRSRT
+87 LRSRAKT
-92 KSVSFMAGDES
+92 VSFMAGDET
-103 GRIKLMFFNSPYL
+103 GRIKLMFFNSPYI
-116 VNKFQAGDRCFV
+116 VNKFAAGDRCFV

-134 FAGAPQ
+134 FAGTPQ
-140 MVNPF
+140 IVNPY
-145 IEKADKVSTSELV
+145 IEKADKISTSELI

-180 LDLCGEELKCCIP
+180 LDLCGEQLKCCIP
-193 EEIMKKENFVPMAEA
+193 EQVMKKENFVSMAEA
-208 YRRVH
+208 YRKVH
-213 FPETLEDASAARRQI
+213 FPETLDEAARARRQI
-228 AYEELILLGV
+228 AYEELILLGI

-243 NRGTSVKEV
+243 NRGSSVKEI

-257 PESGSELAADVSKR
+257 PESGSELASEVSVR
-271 WKKIVEG
+271 WKKIVES

-300 DIPMNRLVQGDVGS
+300 SVPMNRLVQGDVGS

-381 RDGEASVII
+381 KDGEASVII

-415 FGVKQREKLLIKKEH
+415 FGVKQREKLLIKQD
-430 PNGINSVHNLV
+430 PVSGVNSVHNLV

-487 KAALTSM
+487 RSALISM

-502 IVCARIDENEDEISD
+502 IVCARIDDNEDELSD

-527 EKSITS
+527 ENTITS

-545 ISARF
+545 ISSRF
-550 PSAVLYGSMPEQAK
+550 PSAVLYGSMPEQTK

-594 NLMVIMDADRFGLST
+594 NIMIIMDADRFGLST

-617 GRGKEKS
+617 GRGSEKS

-686 TIASEACD
+686 PIASEACD
-694 AVNALLDR
+694 AVNAVLEK
-702 GGSEADVIRKN
+702 GGDEAAVLERA

-718 ELRFGSKLG
+718 ELRFGSKMG